1 MKIQYLSDL
10 HIEFTNYTRP
20 VPPVEGDVLVL
31 AGDITMGDEV
41 TWINQLPHE
50 HIVYVLG
57 NHEFYGGDIGFT
69 ETMIRNSLDPRV
81 HVLNRESVEI
91 EGVTFHG
98 ATMWTDYNGG
108 NPLEMNEANNV
119 MNDHRMITDGD
130 NRFMAEDAMRIW
142 NVSKIWLDAFVKPG
156 DVVVT
161 HHAPCY
167 GSISEQFSKS
177 GLNGAF
183 YSDLTDIMLDHNPAL
198 WIHGHVHNSF
208 DYMIGDTRV
217 VCNPAGYPGEHTN
230 DREFRDYTTVEI

>member
-208 DYMIGDTRV
+208 DYMIGDTRG
-217 VCNPAGYPGEHTN
+217 VCNPAGYPGEHPN